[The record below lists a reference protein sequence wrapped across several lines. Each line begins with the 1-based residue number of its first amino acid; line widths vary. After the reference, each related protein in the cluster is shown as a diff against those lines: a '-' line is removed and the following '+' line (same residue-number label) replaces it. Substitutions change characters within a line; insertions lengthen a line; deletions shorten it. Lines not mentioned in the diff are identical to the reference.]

1 MIKKLGIISISIL
14 IVIMMVIYL
23 LSMTG
28 CGGSGNDAS
37 PTPPPPPPAPSF
49 VTVTP
54 ADKQLTVDWVPVY
67 SATGYEVWYS
77 TTNDPLTAGQVT
89 QSFTGTTCIISE
101 LTNGTK
107 YFVWIMSVNSGGKSG
122 FSSVGSGTPVSPIS
136 PPNAPVITVTA
147 ADKELT
153 VSWFSVYGAT
163 GYEIWYSSTNDPS
176 TGTKVTQSFTGT
188 SCIITGLTNGTTYY
202 VWVKS
207 LNSAGSSGYSSVG
220 TGKPV
225 LGVQPP
231 AAPNMPTLKG
241 GDKEITVIWSSVE
254 GATGYEVWYGTAN
267 DTSTATKSPNVITGT
282 GTTITALTNGTKYY
296 VWVKAV
302 NSEGASG
309 FSPGAQVTLEIIYHG
324 SIRGLVTS
332 SGNYSVTLVE
342 QNKTQNFYSTNQ
354 YFYFNSLPPG
364 TYHVRVERA
373 GYEGI
378 LKEVYLAQ
386 DAILELGSF
395 NIDSNPLPDG
405 NAVINGGPVR
415 IDTNFNQI
423 PNYTDLRTVAKS
435 FNIPQNAISATV
447 TYNLIVGGFYNQY
460 VGWGKITRTSPSPI
474 VCFELYGSIQYI
486 NGQMVLVTTGSTVLT
501 NLIAGDYTL
510 SLYGYRNDSS
520 YISIIWKIDN
530 GYPQISVSKTWS
542 NSTAQE
548 VYVSCSDVSGI
559 KKAQYYVSKNTV
571 KPTNFNDMMA
581 NYNVQIQDKGIW
593 YLHVQATDN
602 ENNVS
607 YRCVGPFIVQ

>member
-1 MIKKLGIISISIL
+1 MAKKLGAMIITVLIISIL
-14 IVIMMVIYL
+14 VIYL
-23 LSMTG
+23 FSMTG
-28 CGGSGNDAS
+28 CGGSGNNAS
-37 PTPPPPPPAPSF
+37 PTPSPPPPAPSF

-386 DAILELGSF
+386 DAILELGTF
-395 NIDSNPLPDG
+395 NLDSSPLPNG
-405 NAVINGGPVR
+405 NGFQQSTIT
-415 IDTNFNQI
+415 IDQANNNLNMLIEFVV
-423 PNYTDLRTVAKS
+423 PKS
-435 FNIPQNAISATV
+435 IISATLSYCLTLAS
-447 TYNLIVGGFYNQY
+447 TY
-460 VGWGKITRTSPSPI
+460 PSPI
-474 VCFELYGSIQYI
+474 GTPNSIVLRKLKPSEPILNSEIIYSDANNSFSSSIQKSI
-486 NGQMVLVTTGSTVLT
+486 TLTTLPKATY
-501 NLIAGDYTL
+501 LI
-510 SLYGYRNDSS
+510 SLFDWNYGNAAYATFT
-520 YISIIWKIDN
+520 YKIDN
-530 GYPQISVSKTWS
+530 GAPSISVSKTWS
-542 NSTAQE
+542 NSPDNQE
-548 VYVSCSDVSGI
+548 IYISCSDSLSGL
-559 KKAQYYVSKNTV
+559 KSTQYYVSKTTV
-571 KPTNFNDMMA
+571 KPINFNDMTA
-581 NYNVQIQDKGIW
+581 NYNVQIKDKGMW
-593 YLHVQATDN
+593 YLHVQAVDN

-607 YRCVGPFIVQ
+607 YRCVGPFIIQ